1 MPVPTAH
8 YIAGMRRLAAGVT
21 IVTTGLGELRAGL
34 TATSVCSLT
43 AEPPRLLVCV
53 HRDAD
58 THDII
63 LQSRVFAVNVL
74 MSSQRELADH
84 FGRRDTS
91 PALDKFVLGE
101 WTRGS
106 TGAPVL
112 LGAAANF
119 ECGLVEAVEAS
130 THTILI
136 GEIEA
141 ARFDEGASALVY
153 HDRTY
158 HRLPG

>member
-1 MPVPTAH
+1 VPVPTAH

-74 MSSQRELADH
+74 VSSQRELADH

-91 PALDKFVLGE
+91 PALDKFASGE
-101 WTRGS
+101 WARGS

>member
-1 MPVPTAH
+1 VPVPTAH

-74 MSSQRELADH
+74 VSSQRELADH

-91 PALDKFVLGE
+91 PALDKFVVGE
-101 WTRGS
+101 WARGS

-119 ECGLVEAVEAS
+119 ECVLVEAVEAS

-136 GEIEA
+136 GEIEE